1 MIHVSFKSYMYVVLS
16 RYYASDK
23 MHEACGTLTF
33 LLFINAKVFFIY
45 FYYFINDKVCRYK
58 FLKKRKK
65 TLKYLRVTSGN
76 RCAALNCFCHVAPI
90 DVFSQVLKHAGSH
103 RAVIVFIFITA
114 KSLEMFF

>member
-1 MIHVSFKSYMYVVLS
+1 MYVVLS

-23 MHEACGTLTF
+23 IHEACGTLTF
-33 LLFINAKVFFIY
+33 LLFINAKVFLFI
-45 FYYFINDKVCRYK
+45 FITLSMIKDVGTN
-58 FLKKRKK
+58 FLKREKK